1 MNIKT
6 IRIFLTALGVL
17 FLVAGS
23 AFAAEVALTSVG
35 QSPDGTMVKVIMKKI
50 AIPVDYD
57 KLMEAGT
64 LGDQKVLVAVVGGS
78 SKGLGAA
85 GVDKEQEKA
94 RALALMDAAKAK
106 GMKILVMHVGG
117 EGRRGQ
123 LSDMFIEAVTP
134 RADTIILVEGAN
146 QDGIFDRLAGEG
158 VQILT
163 AETVKKTAD
172 PLKEVLASWGVGQ

>member
-1 MNIKT
+1 
-6 IRIFLTALGVL
+6 
-17 FLVAGS
+17 
-23 AFAAEVALTSVG
+23 
-35 QSPDGTMVKVIMKKI
+35 
-50 AIPVDYD
+50 
-57 KLMEAGT
+57 
-64 LGDQKVLVAVVGGS
+64 
-78 SKGLGAA
+78 
-85 GVDKEQEKA
+85 
-94 RALALMDAAKAK
+94 
-106 GMKILVMHVGG
+106 VGG